1 VEHPPELEATS
12 EPEIPGSHRLTTH
25 VRRFVGPLTAAAA
38 VLVQVL
44 VGLADL
50 RRPLFLFVSAVALG
64 LLIVLIGWYAYAR
77 QPLKAAAALA
87 AGLLV
92 VLLAWFGAPS
102 AAPVA
107 GAPAT
112 TTAPN
117 GGGVGESPGIQV
129 EEPSEA
135 DAIFIRAIFSPTG
148 WATQVRSLYEPQTV
162 DDPGG
167 EAVISG
173 AWWAL
178 SDWCASEGLGSPGR
192 CYDLAGEYVGGVL
205 GRDPRTINAET
216 WYAQGAIGGGL
227 QDAYELTRKF
237 LSLPRSGDYVP
248 ELVRDRPGIE
258 WECEPTCTAG
268 YAIAH
273 D

>member
-1 VEHPPELEATS
+1 L
-12 EPEIPGSHRLTTH
+12 
-25 VRRFVGPLTAAAA
+25 RRVVGPLTAAAA

-44 VGLADL
+44 IGLADL
-50 RRPLFLFVSAVALG
+50 KRTLFLLISGVTIG
-64 LLIVLIGWYAYAR
+64 LLAVLGAWYAYAR
-77 QPLKAAAALA
+77 HPLKALGAL
-87 AGLLV
+87 GGCLLV

-102 AAPVA
+102 AVPVEDRSVV
-107 GAPAT
+107 PT
-112 TTAPN
+112 TSASTDD
-117 GGGVGESPGIQV
+117 GVGHSPGIEV

-135 DAIFIRAIFSPTG
+135 EAIFIRAIFSPTG
-148 WATQVRSLYEPQTV
+148 WATQVRDLYEPQTV

-167 EAVISG
+167 EAVLSG

-178 SDWCASEGLGSPGR
+178 SDWCTSEGLGNPGR
-192 CYDLAGEYVGGVL
+192 CYDLAGEYVGGVF

-216 WYAQGAIGGGL
+216 WFAGGAIGGGL
-227 QDAYELTRKF
+227 QDAYLIT
-237 LSLPRSGDYVP
+237 SDYVKLRVDSP
-248 ELVRDRPGIE
+248 YIPDLVEDRPGID